1 MILAL
6 ALLFATPAEN
16 PPPKPEDKPQVF
28 AVSKVDKATKP
39 LATLPAKELL
49 REAGGDAFEAAAEV
63 GNLAWLDPKVPAL
76 NGHPFVAAAH
86 LAFAEHRPLALSPDM
101 IWLLINQMAARE
113 VLADPEKYRGVF
125 AAHAEGQR
133 TLIVRRDEFTPGSP
147 ANDWPGV
154 FAEFE
159 DKIVKQAP
167 SPIPATFSHPFSS
180 SRPWE
185 IAARR
190 VTLLKTASPYFKY
203 KLHTFCGIPEIELS
217 GSPEDWRWIRKN
229 VEGFAALGMKRRVAA
244 LLPVL
249 DQFIAASEGKADAG
263 FWQSFYKYDSESGGS
278 YVSGWINL
286 FFIEEKSPV
295 LDKVL
300 TKTFRWSGA
309 KLEQSRGGAL
319 NLPIAMEPNQYPKGL
334 LEQEFI
340 WNISLKGIEE
350 NRPML
355 LRAGFLGI
363 SQDPQSLTLKPQ
375 IAWQVLLVK
384 ESPWQREL
392 RAHLR
397 PYERI
402 DGKAISDIN
411 AMLIFDEATASCKW
425 NDNTLLTQ
433 DSQLEIWLQ
442 VIPLLSHTESINLDK
457 LFPIFNNHRA
467 NNIPPGPD
475 DSSPEIC
482 RQLLALPR
490 LKTIKLPKNFDP
502 ECRRILETRT
512 DWKLETAP

>member
-16 PPPKPEDKPQVF
+16 PPPKPEVKPQVF

-49 REAGGDAFEAAAEV
+49 GDAGGDAFEAAADV

-86 LAFAEHRPLALSPDM
+86 LAFAEHRPLSLSPDM

-113 VLADPEKYRGVF
+113 VLSSPEKYRGVF
-125 AAHAEGQR
+125 ATHAEGQR
-133 TLIVRRDEFTPGSP
+133 TLIVQRDKFTLGSP

-167 SPIPATFSHPFSS
+167 SPLPATFSHPFSS

-190 VTLLKTASPYFKY
+190 VTLLKLASPYFKY
-203 KLHTFCGIPEIELS
+203 ELATGCGIPEIELS

-229 VEGFAALGMKRRVAA
+229 IEGFAALGMKRRVSA

-249 DQFIAASEGKADAG
+249 DQFVAASEGQANPV
-263 FWQSFYKYDSESGGS
+263 FWKNFYKYQDGSGGPFI
-278 YVSGWINL
+278 SGWINL
-286 FFIEEKSPV
+286 FFLEENDDELASC
-295 LDKVL
+295 L
-300 TKTFRWSGA
+300 A
-309 KLEQSRGGAL
+309 KDFSWCNPAVKRGDHGPFNLAL
-319 NLPIAMEPNQYPKGL
+319 VRHPRRYPDAFV
-334 LEQEFI
+334 ETEFL
-340 WNISLKGIEE
+340 WNDLMARQ

-363 SQDPQSLTLKPQ
+363 SQDPKKLTLKPE
-375 IAWQVLLVK
+375 IAWQVLHVK
-384 ESPWQREL
+384 QSEMMRL
-392 RAHLR
+392 KRHYARRLIR
-397 PYERI
+397 L
-402 DGKAISDIN
+402 DGVEMAY
-411 AMLIFDEATASCKW
+411 LIRQWHYDEALKTSLPSPEKRRASFDLRVW
-425 NDNTLLTQ
+425 LEFIPMMN
-433 DSQLEIWLQ
+433 QLESFDFHLFSF
-442 VIPLLSHTESINLDK
+442 VISKWGKTPDPALS
-457 LFPIFNNHRA
+457 
-467 NNIPPGPD
+467 PP
-475 DSSPEIC
+475 PELC
-482 RQLLALPR
+482 RLLLALPR
-490 LKTIKLPKNFDP
+490 LKTIKLPKDFDP

>member
-16 PPPKPEDKPQVF
+16 PPAKPEDKPQVF

-49 REAGGDAFEAAAEV
+49 GDAGGDAFEAAADV

-76 NGHPFVAAAH
+76 NGHPFVAATH

-133 TLIVRRDEFTPGSP
+133 TLVVRRDEFTPGSP

-185 IAARR
+185 IATRR
-190 VTLLKTASPYFKY
+190 VTLVKTTSPYFQFKV
-203 KLHTFCGIPEIELS
+203 LTLCGIPEIELS

-249 DQFIAASEGKADAG
+249 DQFIAASEGKADAA
-263 FWQSFYKYDSESGGS
+263 FWQSFYKYQEQSGDEFT
-278 YVSGWINL
+278 SGWINL
-286 FFIEEKSPV
+286 FFIDEGNRLLDTVFAEGFDWRKAPIEIAKLGAENLPLGMRVTQFPAGV
-295 LDKVL
+295 LDVDFVWKID
-300 TKTFRWSGA
+300 KDGH
-309 KLEQSRGGAL
+309 
-319 NLPIAMEPNQYPKGL
+319 
-334 LEQEFI
+334 QE
-340 WNISLKGIEE
+340 S
-350 NRPML
+350 RPML

-375 IAWQVLLVK
+375 IAWQLRQRKAGAEITPLKANLQKRLGELTRIYPQYFEELNMSLAVDPKLGLKLHASEDWRCRLAVWREILPMMVSLETLDLQK
-384 ESPWQREL
+384 MLPW
-392 RAHLR
+392 A
-397 PYERI
+397 
-402 DGKAISDIN
+402 
-411 AMLIFDEATASCKW
+411 DE
-425 NDNTLLTQ
+425 
-433 DSQLEIWLQ
+433 
-442 VIPLLSHTESINLDK
+442 
-457 LFPIFNNHRA
+457 NNQETGT
-467 NNIPPGPD
+467 P
-475 DSSPEIC
+475 PEIC
-482 RQLLALPR
+482 RILLSLPQ

-502 ECRRILETRT
+502 ECRRILETRK
-512 DWKLETAP
+512 DWKLEERK